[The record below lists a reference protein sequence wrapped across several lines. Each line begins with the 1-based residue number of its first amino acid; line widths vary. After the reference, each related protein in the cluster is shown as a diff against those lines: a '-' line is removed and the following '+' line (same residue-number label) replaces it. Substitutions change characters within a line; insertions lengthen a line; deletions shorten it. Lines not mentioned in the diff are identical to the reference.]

1 MDWNTKPEDNAAL
14 PSYLESQS
22 HFLRKALNP
31 HAVAPPSSCNYSG
44 NGQEVF
50 GCPTNKSAALQSLQ
64 YQNSES
70 HPTLQPAPHR
80 ERSSRAL
87 IVAPSQP
94 DQSSHR
100 SFGGPRNAWL
110 SSSANDSMFF
120 NRGLSGA
127 PSQASLGASV
137 YNALKPQDQYVS
149 SNTYTMRLQMLS
161 SNSSKVPALYP
172 GIQGS
177 HVYSAEQQVAW
188 GAPCAPS
195 GLPVPFHQPSQYLDS
210 QRGVA
215 ANIPDSSVQKQPAMS
230 AAPLQVTN
238 IQALNPAVAATSLP
252 PPYQGGEAHHYAAI
266 STVTETS
273 NRNLQNYYCRVMP
286 PFPKNA
292 QYLAQNP
299 PNEVLHAQQA
309 HLSETKRG
317 FGRDCQPQWQ
327 NTNENSH
334 MIGSSCSQKPNVDT
348 NHPFHE
354 PLNSFAVGGM
364 PHYKNKP
371 VRTNLCDASSELLS
385 TMPAPS
391 NQINRPSL
399 GEGSGFLG
407 EGNSSLGEGS
417 SSFVDGGVSHSS
429 QPVHSEVEKSKEN
442 DSTIIKEGL
451 FRDIKKLLVMK
462 NEFLKLAKEIK
473 IKKTFLSGNQDKTQN
488 SLLQNTGRSLQL
500 PSKDQTF
507 PQLMAT
513 KSKHQPLTAMQSV
526 EDTNKSNTLN
536 ISIKESDCNRQIGNS
551 VLPNFASSEK
561 LQTEHVNTFL
571 QETFP
576 ACQKTMSAFNP
587 AQLPSSQ
594 IPIDVNKSDRFEGPQ
609 QLSSDRMKVS
619 LAQQSKKTLK
629 NKENHKLLSHLLTS
643 DTITSDFTT
652 KVMNQEIS
660 AKGTSE
666 NMVDLNKSIHSEI
679 KQKMEVTSTQSHLK
693 NTAIPGT
700 TSTND
705 DGLDNSVKPKD
716 RTSILLNGKS
726 DIKDNNYSMEE
737 LTACLALWK
746 KAPSESTN
754 DQKCDKLGKN
764 KVSDGMSSSVAIR
777 NTNEPI
783 LPIVSVPVGHK
794 HESGNL
800 NLTKGF
806 ELQIAVVSPL
816 ILSEVKSSGN
826 QPPTPTKSSSESIF
840 PVIQEGS
847 VCSLQD
853 HQVQEKKE
861 VTSSDVHTAK
871 GTVEI
876 SVATQSFP
884 LNNKLNSKLKDIKSA
899 DGLEHS
905 NVKLNFSS
913 ETTKENVGRSES
925 HLSQLEKDFSSP
937 RSSDSSQHQK
947 DVEQNKDQKISEH
960 LVDDTPVSDD
970 LLQIA
975 SVCSLV
981 EGDKFYNSQIAN
993 MFNSVPLAQVDEKEV
1008 SSPDKTQIESQQL
1021 TEQLNQPKYESVRDL
1036 KVKNLLKISDVISK
1050 TSDGIQS
1057 LETSKSFPLK
1067 LGEKDNGSVKQKN
1080 DVEQKIEKTE
1090 VVASTTCSS
1099 SADGQTYPN
1108 TKEIAD
1114 VSSTHL
1120 TKEPPSCVVQN
1131 IEQANNGIIFDA
1143 VSVKLL
1149 NDQLSELVEE
1159 FPYGIESRDT
1169 YSIIA
1174 SENKNSLQQLTT
1186 DPVMKDKETTIK
1198 SNCDSEDPVNQIK
1211 ITILSSERMKELFP
1225 KENEDTCPEVENL
1238 DRIKKSRKKEMVT
1251 EIEDHCGSHVKT
1263 TRDNGSQNSIIP
1275 STGKDNVHCCT
1286 LGWLSTV
1293 YDGVPSCRCDSR
1305 KGIKKDDKIDGKSK
1319 GDPVT
1324 GGTIISANNLQNS
1337 LAYSEGKRSLLEMEQ
1352 DEIKCSPKTFEK
1364 EKPDLSSRR
1373 KMMKHNERDSQ
1384 ENPQKI
1390 LKARNLIPLH
1400 GEKKTPRFWS
1410 IKNKELFKKERPSRD
1425 LVPTE
1430 KLKQRF
1436 KSSCSKFKNPK
1447 WKLEQ
1452 TNTSNMEQK
1461 KKSELQ
1467 QKTGIVNGTRLCE
1480 SLSSKNEENCHEDKT
1495 LSTNAKSTYLEKNGH
1510 QSAMNTSNVN
1520 SNSSKS
1526 YESPSKINKKLSSQ
1540 DYLHRK
1546 KKKEKISKGDLKQ
1559 RHENEKLKKNRPHV
1573 SECVWRNKLTI
1584 KLVNCAKPNE
1594 GHDVRKYKRSLDNL
1608 AHHNKA
1614 TKSHRSKIHHSKES
1628 QRGGIARN
1636 VQEKVGEKQSDNVAI
1651 LNKKVNKYNQMPLQ
1665 GRDQRE
1671 QKKMYLNRVAF
1682 KRTAQ
1687 ESICLTKL
1695 ECSPG
1700 RSVNQ
1705 GKHGNDGSNKT
1716 NQDSFALEKEKLEK
1730 PRMLEFKLCPEG
1742 LLKNGKNEE
1751 HLDFKSLTKKEQV
1764 PVQGIKSTKEDW
1776 LKCIP
1781 QKKRKIEA
1789 VKDKDDNAQS
1799 NSRAYKRTFSDDG
1812 FKAAENSSRDSKT
1825 MFQTYKKLYLE
1836 KRSRS
1841 LDNSSTK

>member
-1 MDWNTKPEDNAAL
+1 MDWNTKPTENAAL
-14 PSYLESQS
+14 SSYLESQS

-31 HAVAPPSSCNYSG
+31 HTLAPQSSCNYSG

-50 GCPTNKSAALQSLQ
+50 VCPNNKSATLQSLQ
-64 YQNSES
+64 YQNIES
-70 HPTLQPAPHR
+70 HSSLQPASHR

-87 IVAPSQP
+87 AVAPSQA

-100 SFGGPRNAWL
+100 PFGVPRNAWL
-110 SSSANDSMFF
+110 SSSTNDSMFF

-127 PSQASLGASV
+127 PSQASLSASV
-137 YNALKPQDQYVS
+137 HNTLKSQDQYVS
-149 SNTYTMRLQMLS
+149 NTYTMHLQMLS

-172 GIQGS
+172 GNQGT
-177 HVYSAEQQVAW
+177 HVYSAEQQIAW
-188 GAPCAPS
+188 GPPCAPN
-195 GLPVPFHQPSQYLDS
+195 GLTVPFHQPSQYLDS

-215 ANIPDSSVQKQPAMS
+215 ANIPDSSVQKQPAGS

-238 IQALNPAVAATSLP
+238 IQVLNPAVAAASAP
-252 PPYQGGEAHHYAAI
+252 PPYQGGETHHYAAI

-273 NRNLQNYYCRVMP
+273 NRNLPNYYCRVMP

-334 MIGSSCSQKPNVDT
+334 LIGSSCSQKPNAEA
-348 NHPFHE
+348 NHPFCE
-354 PLNSFAVGGM
+354 AVNSFAVGGL

-371 VRTNLCDASSELLS
+371 VRTNVCDASSELLS
-385 TMPAPS
+385 TMPAPG
-391 NQINRPSL
+391 NQKNRPSL

-407 EGNSSLGEGS
+407 ESNGSLRESS
-417 SSFVDGGVSHSS
+417 SSFVDGSGSHSS
-429 QPVHSEVEKSKEN
+429 QPVHSEMEKSKEN

-451 FRDIKKLLVMK
+451 FRDIKKLLAMK

-473 IKKTFLSGNQDKTQN
+473 IKKTFLSGNQDKTRN
-488 SLLQNTGRSLQL
+488 SLLQNTGTPLQL
-500 PSKDQTF
+500 PSKDQSF
-507 PQLMAT
+507 PQLIAM
-513 KSKHQPLTAMQSV
+513 KSTHQPLTAMQSV
-526 EDTNKSNTLN
+526 EDTNKTNTLN
-536 ISIKESDCNRQIGNS
+536 TSIKEYDCNRQIGNS
-551 VLPNFASSEK
+551 VFPNSASSGK
-561 LQTEHVNTFL
+561 LQTEHMNTFF
-571 QETFP
+571 QETP
-576 ACQKTMSAFNP
+576 PVCQKTMSALNP

-594 IPIDVNKSDRFEGPQ
+594 IAIDVNKGDRFEGPQ
-609 QLSSDRMKVS
+609 QLSSDTMKIS
-619 LAQQSKKTLK
+619 LAQQSKNTLK
-629 NKENHKLLSHLLTS
+629 KKENHKLLTHLLTS
-643 DTITSDFTT
+643 DNTTLDFTT
-652 KVMNQEIS
+652 KVMNQETS
-660 AKGTSE
+660 VKGTSE
-666 NMVDLNKSIHSEI
+666 KMEDFNKSIHSEV
-679 KQKMEVTSTQSHLK
+679 KLKMDVASTQSHLK

-700 TSTND
+700 TSTNG
-705 DGLDNSVKPKD
+705 DGFDNSVKPKD
-716 RTSILLNGKS
+716 RTSIFLNGIS
-726 DIKDNNYSMEE
+726 DTKDNNYSMEE
-737 LTACLALWK
+737 LAACLALWK

-754 DQKCDKLGKN
+754 VQKCDKLGKN
-764 KVSDGMSSSVAIR
+764 KTSDGMSSSTAIR

-783 LPIVSVPVGHK
+783 LPTASVPIGHK

-800 NLTKGF
+800 NLTKGI

-816 ILSEVKSSGN
+816 ILSEVKSSDN
-826 QPPTPTKSSSESIF
+826 QPLKPTKSSSESIF

-853 HQVQEKKE
+853 QIQGKKE
-861 VTSSDVHTAK
+861 VASSDVYTAK
-871 GTVEI
+871 GTVGI
-876 SVATQSFP
+876 SVATQNFP
-884 LNNKLNSKLKDIKSA
+884 LTNKLNSKLKDIKSA
-899 DGLEHS
+899 DGIVHS

-925 HLSQLEKDFSSP
+925 HPSHLKKDTSP

-947 DVEQNKDQKISEH
+947 GFEQDKDQKISEQ
-960 LVDDTPVSDD
+960 LVDDTPMSDD
-970 LLQIA
+970 LLHIA

-981 EGDKFYNSQIAN
+981 EGDEFYNSQIAS
-993 MFNSVPLAQVDEKEV
+993 MFNSVPLTQVDKKEV
-1008 SSPDKTQIESQQL
+1008 SPPDKTLIESHQL
-1021 TEQLNQPKYESVRDL
+1021 KEQLNQPKYESVGDL
-1036 KVKNLLKISDVISK
+1036 KVKNLLKIENGLPK
-1050 TSDGIQS
+1050 TSDGTQS
-1057 LETSKSFPLK
+1057 LETSKSFQLK
-1067 LGEKDNGSVKQKN
+1067 LGEKDNGSVKPKN
-1080 DVEQKIEKTE
+1080 DVEPKIEKTE
-1090 VVASTTCSS
+1090 VASKACCSS
-1099 SADGQTYPN
+1099 TNGQKYPN
-1108 TKEIAD
+1108 AKEIAA
-1114 VSSTHL
+1114 VSSTQFA
-1120 TKEPPSCVVQN
+1120 KEPPSCMVQN
-1131 IEQANNGIIFDA
+1131 IEQANNRIIFDA

-1174 SENKNSLQQLTT
+1174 SENKNSSLQQTT
-1186 DPVMKDKETTIK
+1186 NPVTKDKETTIK
-1198 SNCDSEDPVNQIK
+1198 SNCDSEDPINQIK

-1225 KENEDTCPEVENL
+1225 KENEDTCEKDENL
-1238 DRIKKSRKKEMVT
+1238 DKLKKSRKKETVT
-1251 EIEDHCGSHVKT
+1251 DIEDHCGSRVKT
-1263 TRDNGSQNSIIP
+1263 IGDNGTPDSIIP
-1275 STGKDNVHCCT
+1275 SIGKDNIHCCT

-1293 YDGVPSCRCDSR
+1293 YDGVPKCHCDSR
-1305 KGIKKDDKIDGKSK
+1305 RGIKKDDTIDGQSK
-1319 GDPVT
+1319 GDPAT
-1324 GGTIISANNLQNS
+1324 GGNIISANNLQN
-1337 LAYSEGKRSLLEMEQ
+1337 LVAYSEGKRSLLEMEQ

-1364 EKPDLSSRR
+1364 EKPGFSSKR

-1400 GEKKTPRFWS
+1400 GEKKKPRFWS
-1410 IKNKELFKKERPSRD
+1410 MKNKELFKKERPSRD
-1425 LVPTE
+1425 LVSTE
-1430 KLKQRF
+1430 KLKQKF

-1447 WKLEQ
+1447 QKLEQ
-1452 TNTSNMEQK
+1452 MNTSNMEHK
-1461 KKSELQ
+1461 KKYELE
-1467 QKTGIVNGTRLCE
+1467 QKTGIVNGSKFCE
-1480 SLSSKNEENCHEDKT
+1480 SLSGKNEENCHVDKT
-1495 LSTNAKSTYLEKNGH
+1495 STDAKSTHLEKSGH
-1510 QSAMNTSNVN
+1510 QSVMNTSNVN
-1520 SNSSKS
+1520 LNSSKS
-1526 YESPSKINKKLSSQ
+1526 YESPSKMNKKLSSQ
-1540 DYLHRK
+1540 DYLQRK

-1573 SECVWRNKLTI
+1573 SDCVWRNKLTI
-1584 KLVNCAKPNE
+1584 KLVNCAKSNE

-1636 VQEKVGEKQSDNVAI
+1636 VQEKVGEKPSDNKAI

-1705 GKHGNDGSNKT
+1705 GKHDNDGNKT
-1716 NQDSFALEKEKLEK
+1716 NQDSFALEREKFEK

-1742 LLKNGKNEE
+1742 LLKNGKKEE
-1751 HLDFKSLTKKEQV
+1751 HLDFKSFTKKEQV

-1781 QKKRKIEA
+1781 QKKRKVEA
-1789 VKDKDDNAQS
+1789 VKDKDDSAPS
-1799 NSRAYKRTFSDDG
+1799 SSRAYKRAFSDGG
-1812 FKAAENSSRDSKT
+1812 FKAAENSSRDSTT

-1841 LDNSSTK
+1841 VDAACPK